1 MGGTMK
7 SKERKRSKLVII
19 LLAPFKVLRKAGE
32 FYMKFMAD
40 SSDMVGNDYHGL
52 VGEPGFPQ
60 SFTNNSKRESSIGY
74 STSGRRSG
82 PLQSA
87 SGRRSG
93 PLQSAS
99 GRRGGV
105 LSESAASARRSH
117 VMQPN
122 MHCREAEGR
131 RNIGSMSNGI
141 MEMRS
146 YSVGIGKIGKI
157 DEEKPCSFREDG
169 GDNINVDV
177 CPRSRSQA
185 VTSERAWSIKL
196 G

>member
-1 MGGTMK
+1 MQSSTNMGGTMK
-7 SKERKRSKLVII
+7 SKEKKRSKLVII

-40 SSDMVGNDYHGL
+40 SSDMVGDDYHGL

-60 SFTNNSKRESSIGY
+60 SFSNNSKRESSIGY
-74 STSGRRSG
+74 ST
-82 PLQSA
+82 

-141 MEMRS
+141 MEIRS

-157 DEEKPCSFREDG
+157 DEEKPCSFREDD
-169 GDNINVDV
+169 GDNIKVDV

-185 VTSERAWSIKL
+185 VTSERVWSIKL

>member
-7 SKERKRSKLVII
+7 SKEKKRSKLVII

-60 SFTNNSKRESSIGY
+60 SFSNNSKRESSIGY

-82 PLQSA
+82 PLESA

-99 GRRGGV
+99 GRRSGV
-105 LSESAASARRSH
+105 LSESASARRSH

-122 MHCREAEGR
+122 MHCREEEVR
-131 RNIGSMSNGI
+131 RNIGSMSNG

-157 DEEKPCSFREDG
+157 DEEKPCSFREDD

-185 VTSERAWSIKL
+185 VTRKVVYY
-196 G
+196 